1 VVYCCE
7 RVLEQTIQ
15 CLEVVRNKVNNSK
28 PTREKG
34 SKVRIDK
41 RERDK
46 GGTGEISR
54 NACACKYNKG
64 KRMDDDGAQ
73 RGLSRVVGVSLE
85 PEKQPELGA
94 ALPEQAHTETS
105 TDSSE
110 GTTREKQQGG

>member
-1 VVYCCE
+1 
-7 RVLEQTIQ
+7 
-15 CLEVVRNKVNNSK
+15 
-28 PTREKG
+28 
-34 SKVRIDK
+34 
-41 RERDK
+41 
-46 GGTGEISR
+46 
-54 NACACKYNKG
+54 
-64 KRMDDDGAQ
+64 MDDDGAQ